1 MQRERGLAG
10 QWRKII
16 PEWNVGRIQWKDD
29 SGQQES
35 GDNRSDYFE
44 TVILPSPSLFQE
56 RDRRVWGV
64 KQDEQDLG
72 ADGPE
77 HAGEDS
83 EPDQVEL
90 VWSSVGQDSESAADH
105 DSDEICEADGGSSHS
120 WLFPIKKFS
129 KKFYFA
135 FEESWRKA
143 N

>member
-1 MQRERGLAG
+1 MKNIRLISYCFISLCTFPTYFRLTDTKIQRERGLAG

-64 KQDEQDLG
+64 KQDGQDLG

-83 EPDQVEL
+83 
-90 VWSSVGQDSESAADH
+90 
-105 DSDEICEADGGSSHS
+105 
-120 WLFPIKKFS
+120 
-129 KKFYFA
+129 
-135 FEESWRKA
+135 
-143 N
+143 